1 MSDRSTKRESGFSL
15 LEMVVSMALGTIV
28 LGAAVQIYIQGVSA
42 TWRVSQ
48 RAEMQQDFRAASNI
62 LTKDLSLAGAGLGQ
76 GVAIPLESGLT
87 PKYGCDQTPKCYI
100 NNATSTPTTY
110 PLQGATAYLYGLIP
124 GYNMG
129 PTLVTAQGATDVIT
143 VVYTDNAFYLNCY
156 TATVTSKGVVTFAPP
171 VAPATWATEG
181 CLPTTV
187 ASPQTVNDAVVG
199 LTPGDL
205 VLMTLS
211 GGQVVAEVTGAV
223 SVSTNGSGQ
232 TIYTVPFANGD
243 VLNMNQTPASVTA
256 PASPGLNSAVKNST
270 GSSPARLLVI
280 TYYLDNTVTPARLMR
295 QISGHSP
302 IPVAE
307 NVVYMKFSYDL
318 FNSATS
324 APVVNQCTPGDNT
337 TACNLLNGSSG
348 SAGLLPNQITKINI
362 LNMAMDSTLMSSQFG
377 QSNGYQRMDLQT
389 SVSARDL
396 TYTNNYPQ

>member
-1 MSDRSTKRESGFSL
+1 MNDRSIKRESGFSL
-15 LEMVVSMALGTIV
+15 LEMTVSVALGTIV

-110 PLQGATAYLYGLIP
+110 PLQGATPYLYGLLP

-129 PTLVTAQGATDVIT
+129 PTLNTAQGPTDVIT

-181 CLPTTV
+181 CLPSTW
-187 ASPQTVNDAVVG
+187 AAPQAVNDAVVG

-211 GGQVVAEVTGAV
+211 GAQVVAEVTGAV
-223 SVSTNGSGQ
+223 STSTNGAGQ
-232 TIYTVPFANGD
+232 TIYKVPFANGD
-243 VLNMNQTPASVTA
+243 PLNMNQTPASVTA
-256 PASPGLNSAVKNST
+256 PASPGLNSAVLNST
-270 GSSPARLLVI
+270 GASPARLLVI
-280 TYYLDNTVTPARLMR
+280 TYYLDSTVTPARLMR

-318 FNSATS
+318 FNATTG
-324 APVVNQCTPGDNT
+324 TPEPGQTDGGVS
-337 TACNLLNGSSG
+337 L
-348 SAGLLPNQITKINI
+348 GLTPNQITKINI
-362 LNMAMDSTLMSSQFG
+362 LHMAMTSAMKG
-377 QSNGYQRMDLQT
+377 WYGGYQGLDLQT
-389 SVSARDL
+389 SVSARNL
-396 TYTNNYPQ
+396 TFTNDYPVP